1 MDGTLVDSE
10 KVWDVALNELA
21 ERAGGKLSLPARH
34 AMIGSNM
41 GRSMQILRDD
51 LGQPDRPEAPD
62 VQWLTDRVFELF
74 GEGLVW
80 RPGALELLRAVRAAG
95 LPTALVTSTGRR
107 LVEVALRTIGAEN
120 FDAVVV
126 GDEVKAPKPDPEPY
140 LTAARLL
147 GVPITSAWRSRTRR
161 PGWPARWPPGRR
173 YWRCRPSWSCRRP
186 TACTCATP
194 WSASTW
200 PPRRPPGPR
209 RPLTTGRATTGV
221 GPPVAAGSDAA
232 IVTPALIR
240 RQSCAM
246 APSTL
251 SRAARIAGS
260 TAAMT
265 PTRPASSR

>member
-21 ERAGGKLSLPARH
+21 ERAGGKLSLEARH

-62 VQWLTDRVFELF
+62 VQWLTDRVFQLF
-74 GEGLVW
+74 AEGLVW
-80 RPGALELLRAVRAAG
+80 RPGALELVRAVRAAG

-107 LVEVALRTIGAEN
+107 LVDIALRTIGAEN

-147 GVPITSAWRSRTRR
+147 GVPITECVAIEDS
-161 PGWPARWPPGRR
+161 P
-173 YWRCRPSWSCRRP
+173 
-186 TACTCATP
+186 
-194 WSASTW
+194 
-200 PPRRPPGPR
+200 
-209 RPLTTGRATTGV
+209 TGV
-221 GPPVAAGSDAA
+221 ASALASGAAVLAVPAELELPPTDGVHLRDSLEGVDPAYLADLLAQVA
-232 IVTPALIR
+232 R
-240 RQSCAM
+240 
-246 APSTL
+246 
-251 SRAARIAGS
+251 
-260 TAAMT
+260 
-265 PTRPASSR
+265 